1 MAVYL
6 RVLLILTGLTGIHS
20 ITTVSDV
27 SVKTGGSIS
36 IPCLYDS
43 QYRNHV
49 KYLCEGYYFAYCTYA
64 AKTNQQN
71 SRKFSISDDKNQR
84 IFTVTINDVSGANTY
99 YWCVVEINNGGDV
112 RQYFHLSVTGDRPS
126 LSVDNQKVTGL
137 IGGDITINCYYRNSG
152 EMKWCKLGSSCVTS
166 SSGSIGGTTG
176 TINASVPNV
185 FTVTMSG
192 LKLESSGWY
201 YCVKGDLQ
209 MPVHV
214 TVLERPSTTTA
225 ESNHVTVLEQKG
237 SVSVDLK
244 KYVIPLSLLI
254 FIVMVALFI
263 LFMLRRHK
271 QKKTET
277 PATRAAEEEI
287 TYSHVKHIKK
297 PTNQRSDVA
306 NDVDVTYSSVV
317 HTRKQH
323 EQKRSD
329 VANDVDV
336 TYSSVVHTRKQ
347 HEQKRSDVA
356 NDVDVTYSS
365 VVPKRKQHEQRVEEN
380 NDNVTYSTLA

>member
-1 MAVYL
+1 MAAL
-6 RVLLILTGLTGIHS
+6 LSFLLIFTGLTGIHS

-36 IPCLYDS
+36 IPCLYGS

-49 KYLCEGYYFAYCTYA
+49 KYLCEGYYFSCCTYA

-71 SRKFSISDDKNQR
+71 SKKFSISDDKSQR

-99 YWCVVEINNGGDV
+99 YWCAVEIKNEGDV

-126 LSVDNQKVTGL
+126 LSVDNQKVTGF
-137 IGGDITINCYYRNSG
+137 IGGDITINCYYHNSG
-152 EMKWCKLGSSCVTS
+152 EMKWCKLGSSCVTT

-214 TVLERPSTTTA
+214 TVFGRPSITKPLTPTPEHENLTLVFTSEAPTA
-225 ESNHVTVLEQKG
+225 QGGYPSPSDHLKIFSIRLSVLTFAVMVTLF
-237 SVSVDLK
+237 
-244 KYVIPLSLLI
+244 IW
-254 FIVMVALFI
+254 FIVK
-263 LFMLRRHK
+263 R
-271 QKKTET
+271 
-277 PATRAAEEEI
+277 
-287 TYSHVKHIKK
+287 YSK
-297 PTNQRSDVA
+297 
-306 NDVDVTYSSVV
+306 
-317 HTRKQH
+317 
-323 EQKRSD
+323 
-329 VANDVDV
+329 
-336 TYSSVVHTRKQ
+336 
-347 HEQKRSDVA
+347 
-356 NDVDVTYSS
+356 
-365 VVPKRKQHEQRVEEN
+365 
-380 NDNVTYSTLA
+380 